1 MKMQKYIRMI
11 ILFLILVIGLVCPIR
26 AQRLEVV
33 RADREALLVPHEQSG
48 RTFQKL
54 VIGDFISYFHQ
65 RMIGDA
71 IVEFDFIR
79 YMFDRESGELIE
91 KTLQWR
97 EGLPDG
103 VDPVVTR
110 EEAESMVQGEAQF
123 SKLYFISPESDI
135 HPLQPVPANPCWVVR
150 SILEDGMII
159 TIIDAVTG
167 ELLGDGVPPP
177 APEGYSLSGP
187 MVHDITLCVAP
198 WNQHYKGAAEWFE
211 RMGYET
217 VAQAFPNTPVIGNQL
232 QTDGVAV
239 FYELAHGGSWGFRN
253 GCPAYTY
260 GTNVRSWLVDYA
272 NVPFAFV
279 GSCGGL
285 CEYTSGTFSYEFRKG
300 RSFDTAVVGYCDMAE
315 PECDDAWK
323 FSIKW
328 QDSLFSKLYQGYNL
342 RQAFDASIAS
352 FPMCLDCMRYHGDR
366 YLTLVPKVTRSICDT
381 LYDATANPL
390 TFSSRDY
397 YIRCDVIVP
406 DGEELTVDPSVGL
419 AFMFDTAVIADGSLI
434 ADGAEGPIL
443 FLSDQKRYRG
453 IEITGRLRMANGG
466 TIRIYND

>member
-135 HPLQPVPANPCWVVR
+135 HPLQPVPANP
-150 SILEDGMII
+150 
-159 TIIDAVTG
+159 
-167 ELLGDGVPPP
+167 
-177 APEGYSLSGP
+177 
-187 MVHDITLCVAP
+187 
-198 WNQHYKGAAEWFE
+198 
-211 RMGYET
+211 
-217 VAQAFPNTPVIGNQL
+217 
-232 QTDGVAV
+232 
-239 FYELAHGGSWGFRN
+239 
-253 GCPAYTY
+253 
-260 GTNVRSWLVDYA
+260 
-272 NVPFAFV
+272 
-279 GSCGGL
+279 
-285 CEYTSGTFSYEFRKG
+285 
-300 RSFDTAVVGYCDMAE
+300 
-315 PECDDAWK
+315 
-323 FSIKW
+323 
-328 QDSLFSKLYQGYNL
+328 
-342 RQAFDASIAS
+342 
-352 FPMCLDCMRYHGDR
+352 
-366 YLTLVPKVTRSICDT
+366 
-381 LYDATANPL
+381 
-390 TFSSRDY
+390 
-397 YIRCDVIVP
+397 
-406 DGEELTVDPSVGL
+406 
-419 AFMFDTAVIADGSLI
+419 
-434 ADGAEGPIL
+434 
-443 FLSDQKRYRG
+443 
-453 IEITGRLRMANGG
+453 
-466 TIRIYND
+466 